1 MKPTQ
6 ILKGRAR
13 EVEGNPDFSD
23 KYLET
28 AQQQVVTNHTT
39 GSIAPINQVE
49 LQPEVSTSRDS
60 TPHPP
65 VLYQVC

>member
-6 ILKGRAR
+6 LLNGQAK
-13 EVEGNPDFSD
+13 EVEGNPDFSN
-23 KYLET
+23 KYLGID
-28 AQQQVVTNHTT
+28 QQQVVTKHTT
-39 GSIAPINQVE
+39 GSIAPISQVE
-49 LQPEVSTSRDS
+49 LQPKVSTSRDS

>member
-6 ILKGRAR
+6 LLKGRSR
-13 EVEGNPDFSD
+13 EVEGNPDFSNKD
-23 KYLET
+23 LGT
-28 AQQQVVTNHTT
+28 SQQQVVTNNTT
-39 GSIAPINQVE
+39 GSIAPISQVE
-49 LQPEVSTSRDS
+49 LPEVSTSQDS